1 MNPPLYLYNIS
12 LLRSGIIQADSS
24 LTIQDGKIAAIGTP
38 GLYQPP
44 QSARVVDG
52 ESLIAVPGFVD
63 IQINGAFGMDFTVTP
78 EAIYTVAARLP
89 AFGVTSFLPTIITS
103 PSSKVEAALQVWQQ
117 GAPPGFR
124 GAVPLGLHLEGP
136 MINPGK
142 KGAHDPVYIQPPSVD
157 LVAGWSPARGVRL
170 VTLAPELPGA
180 QPVIAALLRA
190 GVKVSAGHSLATYEE
205 GMQAFAAGVTC
216 GTHLFNAMPTLHHRT
231 PGITGALLQHP
242 TVQVG
247 LIVDGVHVHPAMI
260 NLAWKSKP
268 AGTLILVTDAMA
280 ALGMPPGSFKLGD
293 YSVTVDQSV
302 ARLPDGT
309 LAGSILSMDAAVRNL
324 IRYTGCSL
332 AQAAACAAEN
342 PARLLGLQDKGG
354 LVPGMDA
361 DLVLLSPE
369 GIVQATL
376 VQGQVLYSQTAQ
388 LEVQA

>member
-1 MNPPLYLYNIS
+1 
-12 LLRSGIIQADSS
+12 
-24 LTIQDGKIAAIGTP
+24 
-38 GLYQPP
+38 
-44 QSARVVDG
+44 
-52 ESLIAVPGFVD
+52 
-63 IQINGAFGMDFTVTP
+63 
-78 EAIYTVAARLP
+78 
-89 AFGVTSFLPTIITS
+89 
-103 PSSKVEAALQVWQQ
+103 
-117 GAPPGFR
+117 
-124 GAVPLGLHLEGP
+124 
-136 MINPGK
+136 
-142 KGAHDPVYIQPPSVD
+142 
-157 LVAGWSPARGVRL
+157 
-170 VTLAPELPGA
+170 
-180 QPVIAALLRA
+180 
-190 GVKVSAGHSLATYEE
+190 
-205 GMQAFAAGVTC
+205 
-216 GTHLFNAMPTLHHRT
+216 MPTLHHRT

-247 LIVDGVHVHPAMI
+247 LIADGVHVHPAMI

-293 YSVTVDQSV
+293 YSVTVDQSA

-342 PARLLGLQDKGG
+342 PARLLDLQGKGG
-354 LVPGMDA
+354 LVPGKDA